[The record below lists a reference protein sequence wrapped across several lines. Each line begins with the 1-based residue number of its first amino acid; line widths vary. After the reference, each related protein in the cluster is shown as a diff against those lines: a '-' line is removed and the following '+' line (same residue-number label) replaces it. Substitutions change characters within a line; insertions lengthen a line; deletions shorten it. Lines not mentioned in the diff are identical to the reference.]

1 MLEAGKKRPGIPAGL
16 SWLEGN
22 AEELPLE
29 DATFDVVTIGF
40 GIRNVTHID
49 KVLAEAL
56 RVLKPGGRFYC
67 LEFSQVEN
75 PLFSK

>member
-1 MLEAGKKRPGIPAGL
+1 MLAAGKNRPGIPTGI

-22 AEELPLE
+22 AEELPLG
-29 DATFDVVTIGF
+29 DGTFDVVTIGF

-49 KVLAEAL
+49 RVLSEAL
-56 RVLKPGGRFYC
+56 RVLRPGGRFYC